1 MDQQGDKFKNNVVT
15 KPCDK
20 GLEDDCGKN
29 QSRATIG
36 ILQPAAVL
44 AASLS
49 NFAIPYLLLQIGYGS
64 PSLVSKIMVVNNLSG
79 FVGVIVY
86 NVVRPEWPTVGRCYN
101 LSFKWLI
108 FGCVLIPIYP
118 LAAIFYFSFIR
129 FGSIRSPQC
138 RGNLAYRNIISW
150 LFLPNLF
157 FILEVGCRPYIICS
171 IIVAVNIGILSLS
184 GINSFW
190 LPACRIVSIESVV
203 IGAKSLFNRLSL
215 EVVLSLM
222 PACILIAAESVMSN
236 DEHIIFLKLFSILG
250 VSGVVGILV
259 ERMTLLVNGLQNK
272 MNNIV
277 VFAAIGSA
285 IISCIFVRAMKGS
298 IAQYSYIVGV
308 VSASGIFVAYYL
320 SRIRFQ
326 LTHQGI
332 RLISLIIAALFIIQ
346 LVVGKILGC
355 KTAMSFIFL
364 LLLNNCLIIF
374 VSFCGKL
381 IRSKKDGVQR

>member
-1 MDQQGDKFKNNVVT
+1 
-15 KPCDK
+15 
-20 GLEDDCGKN
+20 
-29 QSRATIG
+29 
-36 ILQPAAVL
+36 
-44 AASLS
+44 
-49 NFAIPYLLLQIGYGS
+49 
-64 PSLVSKIMVVNNLSG
+64 
-79 FVGVIVY
+79 
-86 NVVRPEWPTVGRCYN
+86 
-101 LSFKWLI
+101 
-108 FGCVLIPIYP
+108 
-118 LAAIFYFSFIR
+118 
-129 FGSIRSPQC
+129 
-138 RGNLAYRNIISW
+138 
-150 LFLPNLF
+150 
-157 FILEVGCRPYIICS
+157 
-171 IIVAVNIGILSLS
+171 
-184 GINSFW
+184 
-190 LPACRIVSIESVV
+190 
-203 IGAKSLFNRLSL
+203 
-215 EVVLSLM
+215 
-222 PACILIAAESVMSN
+222 MSN